1 MRIMWWIA
9 GRIMDG
15 LLADNRKICVI
26 QEIKGL
32 SFLIILFSMYFEA
45 RWRVLLGTVRPGKEF
60 QMKKYYIESW
70 SVTIGWILFLSII
83 DAYLYFGIPDSNK
96 TIILVTW
103 LIGVTI
109 MLAVTITCNIVKRK
123 NNEK

>member
-1 MRIMWWIA
+1 MKRYY
-9 GRIMDG
+9 
-15 LLADNRKICVI
+15 LL
-26 QEIKGL
+26 
-32 SFLIILFSMYFEA
+32 
-45 RWRVLLGTVRPGKEF
+45 
-60 QMKKYYIESW
+60 SW
-70 SVTIGWILFLSII
+70 SVTIGWILLLSII

>member
-1 MRIMWWIA
+1 MIQRLSNHFDNLFFHVFLRVGWW
-9 GRIMDG
+9 
-15 LLADNRKICVI
+15 
-26 QEIKGL
+26 
-32 SFLIILFSMYFEA
+32 
-45 RWRVLLGTVRPGKEF
+45 VLLGKIENRGEDLEERKN
-60 QMKKYYIESW
+60 QKMKKYYITSW

-96 TIILVTW
+96 TITLVTW
-103 LIGVTI
+103 LIGVTG

>member
-1 MRIMWWIA
+1 MKRYY
-9 GRIMDG
+9 
-15 LLADNRKICVI
+15 LL
-26 QEIKGL
+26 
-32 SFLIILFSMYFEA
+32 
-45 RWRVLLGTVRPGKEF
+45 
-60 QMKKYYIESW
+60 SW

-96 TIILVTW
+96 TIILITW
-103 LIGVTI
+103 FIGVTC